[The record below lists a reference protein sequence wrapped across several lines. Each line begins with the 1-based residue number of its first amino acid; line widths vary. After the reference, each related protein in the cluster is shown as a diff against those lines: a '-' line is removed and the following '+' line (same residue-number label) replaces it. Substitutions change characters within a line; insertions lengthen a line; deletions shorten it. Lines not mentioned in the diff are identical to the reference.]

1 MQVAEKHK
9 VTPWDLLEGHK
20 NPAPLSWSWF
30 WAVRMERKPLR
41 HEESHRLLLWHTHS
55 LKKPSSY
62 YLEPPPLPA
71 EDLEPP
77 PEKQP
82 QILVSNIHLFTDLF
96 IFSSRSCL
104 WVEITGCHYFE
115 LVENPFMYLKS
126 NLDMFYHYVFIAVY
140 LPGILVEF
148 ISQTKLSSVQSH
160 MLRS

>member
-1 MQVAEKHK
+1 MQVSEKQK
-9 VTPWDLLEGHK
+9 VSPWDLLEGHK

-77 PEKQP
+77 PEKPP
-82 QILVSNIHLFTDLF
+82 QILVSNIHSIITF
-96 IFSSRSCL
+96 IISSS
-104 WVEITGCHYFE
+104 T
-115 LVENPFMYLKS
+115 
-126 NLDMFYHYVFIAVY
+126 
-140 LPGILVEF
+140 
-148 ISQTKLSSVQSH
+148 
-160 MLRS
+160 